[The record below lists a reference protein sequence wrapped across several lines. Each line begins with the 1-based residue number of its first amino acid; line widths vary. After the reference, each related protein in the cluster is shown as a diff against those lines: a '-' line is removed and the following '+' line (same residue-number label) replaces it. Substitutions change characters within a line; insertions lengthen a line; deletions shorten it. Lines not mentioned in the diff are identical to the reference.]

1 MDVEDRFRGLRREL
15 RRSLPL
21 IVIGTAVIHVAL
33 LLGQAQPAQK
43 DVPGEIKGTKFTLV
57 DEQGNARA
65 TIAME
70 NGGPAIVLTDSRGKG
85 VIRLQVPKVPDK
97 AGIYLIDPV
106 ESTDAEL
113 AMTMNG
119 PVLHFNDKAGNRIR
133 LATNELNAPL
143 AAVYDAE
150 GKKVFEVTGK
160 K

>member
-1 MDVEDRFRGLRREL
+1 MDTNDRLTRLERDSRRWRAWTILMAIALGLCL
-15 RRSLPL
+15 F
-21 IVIGTAVIHVAL
+21 
-33 LLGQAQPAQK
+33 LGQAK
-43 DVPGEIKGTKFTLV
+43 PGSTEVKATKFTLV
-57 DEQGNARA
+57 DDQGMSRG
-65 TIAME
+65 TFAME
-70 NGGPAIVLTDSRGKG
+70 NGGPAFVLTDSKGKG

-97 AGIYLIDPV
+97 AAIYLSDPT

-113 AMTMNG
+113 AMTQTG
-119 PVLHFNDKAGNRIR
+119 PVLHFNDRVGNRVR

>member
-1 MDVEDRFRGLRREL
+1 MDISDRLARLERES
-15 RRSLPL
+15 RRSR
-21 IVIGTAVIHVAL
+21 TAAMFLAISL
-33 LLGQAQPAQK
+33 GLCLFLGQAKPAPTEVK
-43 DVPGEIKGTKFTLV
+43 AAKFVLV
-57 DEQGNARA
+57 DDQGISRG
-65 TIAME
+65 TLTME
-70 NGGPAIVLTDSRGKG
+70 NGGPAFVLTDSKGKG

-97 AGIYLIDPV
+97 AAMYLSDPA

-113 AMTMNG
+113 AMTQTG
-119 PVLHFNDKAGNRIR
+119 PVLHFNDRVGNRIR

>member
-1 MDVEDRFRGLRREL
+1 MMDTNDRLIRLEGDSRQWRALAILLAIALGLCL
-15 RRSLPL
+15 F
-21 IVIGTAVIHVAL
+21 
-33 LLGQAQPAQK
+33 LGQAKREPT
-43 DVPGEIKGTKFTLV
+43 EIKATKFMLV
-57 DEQGNARA
+57 DDQGMSRG
-65 TIAME
+65 TFAME
-70 NGGPAIVLTDSRGKG
+70 NGGPAFVLTDSKGKG

-97 AGIYLIDPV
+97 AALYLSDPT

-113 AMTMNG
+113 AMTQTG
-119 PVLHFNDKAGNRIR
+119 PVLHFNDRVGNRIR

>member
-1 MDVEDRFRGLRREL
+1 MMDTNDRLTRLERDSRRWRTL
-15 RRSLPL
+15 
-21 IVIGTAVIHVAL
+21 AL
-33 LLGQAQPAQK
+33 LLLIALGLCLFLGQAKPEPTEVKAA
-43 DVPGEIKGTKFTLV
+43 KFTLV
-57 DEQGNARA
+57 DDQGKSRGSFA
-65 TIAME
+65 IE
-70 NGGPAIVLTDSRGKG
+70 NGGPAFVLTDSKGKG

-97 AGIYLIDPV
+97 AALYLSDPT

-113 AMTMNG
+113 AMTQTG
-119 PVLHFNDKAGNRIR
+119 PVLHFNDRVGNRVR

>member
-1 MDVEDRFRGLRREL
+1 METDRRLVRLEREMHRWRVAAILAATGMGLCL
-15 RRSLPL
+15 F
-21 IVIGTAVIHVAL
+21 
-33 LLGQAQPAQK
+33 LGQAKSEPVEVKAA
-43 DVPGEIKGTKFTLV
+43 KFTLV
-57 DEQGNARA
+57 DEQGLSRG
-65 TIAME
+65 TFAME
-70 NGGPAIVLTDSRGKG
+70 NGGPALVLTDSRGKG

-97 AGIYLIDPV
+97 AAIYLTDPV

-113 AMTMNG
+113 AMTQTG
-119 PVLHFNDKAGNRIR
+119 PVLHFNDRVGNRVR

>member
-1 MDVEDRFRGLRREL
+1 MDTSDRLLHLDRESHRWRTLALFMAVGLGL
-15 RRSLPL
+15 CLF
-21 IVIGTAVIHVAL
+21 
-33 LLGQAQPAQK
+33 LGQARPQ
-43 DVPGEIKGTKFTLV
+43 VTEIKAAKFTLV
-57 DEQGNARA
+57 DEQGAPRG
-65 TIAME
+65 TLAME
-70 NGGPAIVLTDSRGKG
+70 NGGPVLVLTDSKGKG

-97 AGIYLIDPV
+97 AAMYLSDPT

-113 AMTMNG
+113 AMTQTG
-119 PVLHFNDKAGNRIR
+119 PVLHFNDRAGNRIR

>member
-1 MDVEDRFRGLRREL
+1 METDRRLVRLEREMHRWRVAAIFAAIGMGLCL
-15 RRSLPL
+15 F
-21 IVIGTAVIHVAL
+21 
-33 LLGQAQPAQK
+33 LGQAKPEPVEMKA
-43 DVPGEIKGTKFTLV
+43 TKFTLV
-57 DEQGNARA
+57 DEQGLSRGSF
-65 TIAME
+65 AME
-70 NGGPAIVLTDSRGKG
+70 NGGPALVLTDSRGKG

-97 AGIYLIDPV
+97 AAIYLTAPV

-113 AMTMNG
+113 AMTQTG
-119 PVLHFNDKAGNRIR
+119 PVLHFNDRAGNRVR

>member
-1 MDVEDRFRGLRREL
+1 MNTNDRLTLLERETRRW
-15 RRSLPL
+15 R
-21 IVIGTAVIHVAL
+21 TAVAL
-33 LLGQAQPAQK
+33 LGIGLGLCLFLGQAKPEATEVK
-43 DVPGEIKGTKFTLV
+43 ATKFVLV
-57 DEQGNARA
+57 DEQGAPRG
-65 TIAME
+65 TLAME
-70 NGGPAIVLTDSRGKG
+70 NGGPAFVLTDSKGKG

-97 AGIYLIDPV
+97 AALYLSDPI

-113 AMTMNG
+113 AMTQTG
-119 PVLHFNDKAGNRIR
+119 PVLHFNDRVGNRIR

>member
-1 MDVEDRFRGLRREL
+1 MPDLNLSVTTDGPVEFYRTVLKTL
-15 RRSLPL
+15 HRSEVPFL
-21 IVIGTAVIHVAL
+21 IGGT
-33 LLGQAQPAQK
+33 
-43 DVPGEIKGTKFTLV
+43 F
-57 DEQGNARA
+57 
-65 TIAME
+65 AME
-70 NGGPAIVLTDSRGKG
+70 NGGPAFVLTDSKGKG

-97 AGIYLIDPV
+97 AALYLSDPT

-113 AMTMNG
+113 AMTQTG
-119 PVLHFNDKAGNRIR
+119 PVLHFNDRVGNRIR

>member
-1 MDVEDRFRGLRREL
+1 MDTNDRLSRLERDSRRW
-15 RRSLPL
+15 RS
-21 IVIGTAVIHVAL
+21 AAL
-33 LLGQAQPAQK
+33 LLAIALGLCLFLGQAKPQ
-43 DVPGEIKGTKFTLV
+43 PGEVKATKFTLV
-57 DEQGNARA
+57 DEQGMSRG
-65 TIAME
+65 TLAME
-70 NGGPAIVLTDSRGKG
+70 NGGPALVLTDSRGKG

-97 AGIYLIDPV
+97 AAFYLTDPT

-113 AMTMNG
+113 AMTQTG
-119 PVLHFNDKAGNRIR
+119 PVLHFNDRIGNRIR

>member
-1 MDVEDRFRGLRREL
+1 MNTNDRLNHLERESRRWRTAAVLLGITCGLCL
-15 RRSLPL
+15 F
-21 IVIGTAVIHVAL
+21 
-33 LLGQAQPAQK
+33 LGQAKPEPTEVKA
-43 DVPGEIKGTKFTLV
+43 TKFTLV
-57 DEQGNARA
+57 DEKGMSRG
-65 TIAME
+65 TLAME
-70 NGGPAIVLTDSRGKG
+70 NGGPAFVLTDSRGKG

-97 AGIYLIDPV
+97 GALYLSDPA

-113 AMTMNG
+113 AMTQTG
-119 PVLHFNDKAGNRIR
+119 PVLHFNDRVGNRVR